1 MGSTALESGSP
12 KPPSEPPPPAAG
24 LGVPGRSLPPVL
36 GTLMSGTFWLVLRTP
51 LQIVK
56 GFWTLPLMIGAFGE
70 GLYGAYQFAWGFGF
84 FQALLEFGMSSALQR
99 EVSERWTRDDRGGVN
114 RALTCGILFYAA
126 MALVQIAALMVVAY
140 GVLPGLSQKFSEGER
155 DLILQLLWLQALTA
169 PCYGANVVI
178 SSVLQAARRYNVI
191 PRFELLVLAL
201 QFGLLVVGIRFGLDI
216 LTIVIAQ
223 TVLAVALGL
232 GPALW
237 VIAREIGYVPRF
249 VRVGLGDFRGLA
261 RISVY
266 MSMVQLSVV
275 LADKLDV
282 AVLGFAADD
291 KNAAIDITVYSAV
304 SRPFMAIRQMGW
316 TLAYF
321 VMPAVA
327 SLTAAGDR
335 LGLDRV
341 KYDGARMHAA
351 AVLPVGL
358 LAYLYAFPFLALL
371 IGDELENPGRLIDL
385 TRLMRLFLWATLPLL
400 VAVHVQMATGLGR
413 LGAIAVAALVGG
425 VINLPL
431 SYVLTLRMGVAGVIW
446 GTVLTTLVSNLLVP
460 GIITFRML
468 EIRPMTYLRRTL
480 LAPASGASAMLL
492 ACWALGRF
500 LTSGDP
506 LPIGGIARYAPFAM
520 HLAVGCL
527 VYVAG
532 YAAVPDGRG
541 DIRRLL
547 RRLPLRSAP

>member
-1 MGSTALESGSP
+1 MGSNALESGRTT
-12 KPPSEPPPPAAG
+12 PPSEPPPPADG
-24 LGVPGRSLPPVL
+24 LGMPGRSLPPVL
-36 GTLMSGTFWLVLRTP
+36 GTLMSGTFWLALRTP
-51 LQIVK
+51 LQIIT
-56 GFWTLPLMIGAFGE
+56 GFWSLPLMIGAFGE
-70 GLYGAYQFAWGFGF
+70 GPYGAYQFAWGFGF

-99 EVSERWTRDDRGGVN
+99 EVSERWTRDDRDGVD
-114 RALTCGILFYAA
+114 RALTCGVLFYAA
-126 MALVQIAALMVVAY
+126 MALVQVGALMTIAY
-140 GVLPGLSQKFSEGER
+140 AVLPGLEKFSDGQR
-155 DLILQLLWLQALTA
+155 HLILQLLWLQAFTA
-169 PCYGANVVI
+169 PCYGANVVV

-191 PRFELLVLAL
+191 PRFELLVVAL
-201 QFGLLVVGIRFGLDI
+201 RFGTLVVGITLGINI

-237 VIAREIGYVPRF
+237 VIAREIGYAPRF

-261 RISVY
+261 RISIY

-275 LADKLDV
+275 LADKIDTT
-282 AVLGFAADD
+282 VLGFAVDR
-291 KNAAIDITVYSAV
+291 AAHAITEYTAV

-335 LGLDRV
+335 VGLDRV

-358 LAYLYAFPFLALL
+358 LAYLYAFPFLSLL
-371 IGDELENPGRLIDL
+371 FSDKLEDPGRLIEL
-385 TRLMRLFLWATLPLL
+385 TSLMRLFLWATLPLL

-431 SYVLTLRMGVAGVIW
+431 SYILTLRMGVAGVIW
-446 GTVLTTLVSNLLVP
+446 GTVLTTLVSNLLIP

-468 EIRPMTYLRRTL
+468 EIRPSTYLRRTL
-480 LAPASGASAMLL
+480 LAPASGAATLLL
-492 ACWALGRF
+492 ASWATSRF
-500 LTSGDP
+500 LIPADP
-506 LPIGGIARYAPFAM
+506 LCDGGMIRYAPFGM

-527 VYVAG
+527 AYLAG
-532 YAAVPDGRG
+532 YAAVPEGRG
-541 DIRRLL
+541 DLRRLL
-547 RRLPLRSAP
+547 QRLPLRSSA